1 MINFVQQAK
10 MSFLVAKWKKYQW
23 SLVMWMERKCCMLI
37 KRICV
42 NSTSSQGNLQSSG
55 TYLFLVDLHDGI
67 LSTHDTILVTWHYNL
82 ILVEDW
88 GRNVYFGTCLFSQFV
103 DQGVVWSTDEWV
115 VDVGNLQSLKG
126 KFGL

>member
-1 MINFVQQAK
+1 MEKISMIFGHVNGEKMLHAHKKDLCELYKQSRKSAK
-10 MSFLVAKWKKYQW
+10 L
-23 SLVMWMERKCCMLI
+23 
-37 KRICV
+37 
-42 NSTSSQGNLQSSG
+42 G
-55 TYLFLVDLHDGI
+55 THLFLVDLHDGI